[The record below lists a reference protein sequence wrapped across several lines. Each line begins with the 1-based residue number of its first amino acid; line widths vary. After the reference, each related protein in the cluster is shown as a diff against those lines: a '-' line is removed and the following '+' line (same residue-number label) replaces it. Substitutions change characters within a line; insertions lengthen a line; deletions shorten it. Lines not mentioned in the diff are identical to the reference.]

1 MEQELSASLG
11 ERQVTEFIEDDEVDA
26 REIVGEATGAA
37 GPSFC
42 LKPVDEIDGV
52 EEPATRPATDAT
64 ACDRHREVCLAR
76 AGRTSVIL
84 PGVWRARSGFDIRSI
99 HEAVN
104 SS

>member
-1 MEQELSASLG
+1 LIG
-11 ERQVTEFIEDDEVDA
+11 NGCRTE
-26 REIVGEATGAA
+26 
-37 GPSFC
+37 
-42 LKPVDEIDGV
+42 KPANPRRRANEIDGV

-76 AGRTSVIL
+76 AGRTSVTL

-99 HEAVN
+99 REAMN